1 VVPVPSHLYLSLACL
16 NCRIILRA
24 KPRYR
29 RNAVEDSKTQPR
41 EAQYTAASQSQP
53 DTNSTPSDAAA
64 DDWAS
69 DSTDDDDW
77 DFDEDA
83 DKTRNVSSQKMSALQ
98 PMKSAANPRAAPD
111 LVRFT
116 PQHQASLRVLAAKLS
131 PSMMDYR
138 VPAP

>member
-1 VVPVPSHLYLSLACL
+1 
-16 NCRIILRA
+16 
-24 KPRYR
+24 
-29 RNAVEDSKTQPR
+29 VEDYKTQPR

-69 DSTDDDDW
+69 VPLMTMIGTLM
-77 DFDEDA
+77 
-83 DKTRNVSSQKMSALQ
+83 KTLTSNVSSQKMSALQ

-116 PQHQASLRVLAAKLS
+116 PYSYREPKSSGVETESVYDA
-131 PSMMDYR
+131 DYR
-138 VPAP
+138 VLTPPHKKQIQLDELGI

>member
-1 VVPVPSHLYLSLACL
+1 VPSHLYLSLACL
-16 NCRIILRA
+16 NCRIILRY

-29 RNAVEDSKTQPR
+29 RNAVEVQNSTK

-53 DTNSTPSDAAA
+53 DTNSTSDAAA

-83 DKTRNVSSQKMSALQ
+83 DKHNVSSQKMSALQ
-98 PMKSAANPRAAPD
+98 PMKSAANPERLPIWFG
-111 LVRFT
+111 LLLQF
-116 PQHQASLRVLAAKLS
+116 
-131 PSMMDYR
+131 M
-138 VPAP
+138 